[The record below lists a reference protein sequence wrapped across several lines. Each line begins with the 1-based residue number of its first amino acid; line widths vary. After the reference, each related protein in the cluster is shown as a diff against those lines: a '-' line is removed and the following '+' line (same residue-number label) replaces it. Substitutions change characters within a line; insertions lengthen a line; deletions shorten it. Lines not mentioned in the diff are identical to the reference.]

1 MKKVLVSLHLF
12 AILIIL
18 ADNAI
23 LFQFLKNNSNYIKDK
38 ISSVEFLRNISSTV
52 IRDLDY
58 RKPEISE
65 NENCLGNEEMVQS
78 IIDVIG
84 EKRFQQ
90 QKLFI
95 DHYRENGS
103 ILSNT
108 IFLGDLVNEFMDTMI
123 DTLFLPFVGSNEYCY
138 NIMDTQWC
146 QYQSINL
153 FVFPISVRLFDYN
166 PRLSTSQYRE
176 LKKSADVSICG
187 KDGIVF
193 NLVFGNKA
201 DSRQPYYLFVYE
213 NEAFVCTGD
222 LIRSG

>member
-1 MKKVLVSLHLF
+1 VKKTL
-12 AILIIL
+12 LIIHIIAITVIF
-18 ADNAI
+18 ADNI
-23 LFQFLKNNSNYIKDK
+23 VLFQFLKKNSNYIKDK
-38 ISSVEFLRNISSTV
+38 ISSVEFLRKFTSTV
-52 IRDLDY
+52 IRDFDY
-58 RKPEISE
+58 RKPDLPENKNCLE
-65 NENCLGNEEMVQS
+65 NEKMIEN
-78 IIDVIG
+78 IIDSIG

-90 QKLFI
+90 QELFFE
-95 DHYRENGS
+95 HYRESGS

>member
-18 ADNAI
+18 SDNAI

-38 ISSVEFLRNISSTV
+38 ISSVEFLKNISSTV

-58 RKPEISE
+58 RKPDISE
-65 NENCLGNEEMVQS
+65 SEDCLENEEMIQS

-108 IFLGDLVNEFMDTMI
+108 IFLGDLVHEFMDTMI
-123 DTLFLPFVGSNEYCY
+123 DTLFLPFVGSNKFMKLIHQNQLRGEF
-138 NIMDTQWC
+138 IT
-146 QYQSINL
+146 IFL
-153 FVFPISVRLFDYN
+153 
-166 PRLSTSQYRE
+166 E
-176 LKKSADVSICG
+176 L
-187 KDGIVF
+187 
-193 NLVFGNKA
+193 
-201 DSRQPYYLFVYE
+201 
-213 NEAFVCTGD
+213 
-222 LIRSG
+222 

>member
-18 ADNAI
+18 SDNAI

-38 ISSVEFLRNISSTV
+38 ISSVEFLKNISSTV

-58 RKPEISE
+58 RKPDISE
-65 NENCLGNEEMVQS
+65 SEDCLENEEMIQS

-108 IFLGDLVNEFMDTMI
+108 IFLGDLVHEFMDTMI
-123 DTLFLPFVGSNEYCY
+123 DTLFLPFVGSNKYCY

-146 QYQSINL
+146 QYQSIHIY
-153 FVFPISVRLFDYN
+153 VFPIKVRLFDYN
-166 PRLSTSQYRE
+166 PQLSTRQYLE
-176 LKKSADVSICG
+176 LKKSANVRICG
-187 KDGIVF
+187 KEGIVF
-193 NLVFGNKA
+193 NLLFGNKA